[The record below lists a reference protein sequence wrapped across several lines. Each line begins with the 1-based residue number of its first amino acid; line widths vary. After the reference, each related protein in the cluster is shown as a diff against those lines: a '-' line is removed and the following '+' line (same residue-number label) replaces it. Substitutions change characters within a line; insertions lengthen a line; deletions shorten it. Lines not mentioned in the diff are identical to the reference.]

1 MDSTPS
7 TRSRNRSPRASTAAS
22 AQNRSVAQPPAP
34 NGSTQDW
41 IEPPLASPIPS
52 FEDHGGGPYGVLED
66 MQALGSRPTAKVR
79 GRVKPDG
86 PRKNA
91 LNKSLANPMATASN
105 QATPETTPAP
115 MEVLPEQPLVIVD
128 DERDD
133 DYTPRPSKKPA
144 KARLSRSAAIN
155 AKSTAS
161 PKPTTPSVTASE
173 TPVPSSVA
181 TPVASATPSAPPV
194 APPASTVPTAPA
206 RHPPNPLPKEE
217 VNRHLKAFDRVIPIP
232 SDPDQRNL
240 HNVVKAAVRKSMEVG
255 NKILGLAIQDVY
267 LESFSDSR
275 LVHLLKGILDQTST
289 PGEIAVFREHINQ
302 AKKKIKA
309 KETAMKKKSPSG
321 IKRTSSPAPEM
332 VPRPSIENQAVPRK
346 PKISL
351 KMTKNTKAASKPVDS
366 PAPLPAKTKPRASSV
381 SSSSSLS
388 SLTSIEETP
397 EPQALMAPHYS
408 PPPYPPRSTVASTT
422 LAAPVDTNGSGK
434 RSSMEAGNDED
445 DRKFQVKKQ
454 KLDETVN
461 RDAPTEESHVR
472 PDLTA
477 IPKVH
482 KNLMVPPVQ
491 LTASG
496 ARSRDISTD
505 AASSLTEVSSP
516 LSSTSR
522 RNTPKRTSMPA
533 KLFKKKAKTKNSP
546 VKKQAPGQSAD
557 EDGTSRR
564 ASPGGPD
571 VNEESDNNDY
581 CTACNTS
588 GFLLCCD
595 GCDSSFHLHCLDPP
609 LSQDAPELNEA
620 WYCFG
625 CTAKRAQPQRHS
637 RGLFAALLL
646 NLDKRNPS
654 NFVLPQDIRE
664 YFDGVATAKDGKFVE
679 QLATKTRR
687 GAGYDELPDHFKTK
701 DAKGQ
706 AILCYNCSLSSLGRR
721 EIITCDQCSA
731 HWHLDCLDPPLANAP
746 YRDHTG
752 RKIRDWLCPLH
763 ADHALRV
770 MEVPRLADRQF
781 QRERRIHMRRPRGAK
796 VVDTALNRDFI
807 NDGVIE
813 IANDSSDD
821 DSEFDEVDVSGVVY
835 RLPEKGIKLDF
846 IDRVRRG
853 RAAEQ
858 YYSNPQ
864 AYSRPN
870 KRRAMEQTDFFRR
883 SFVEQRTALDLVG
896 LANQQADLDFNG
908 DQVSGLLTT
917 LIAEAPA
924 DVVAQMI
931 EAEKEVKSSDTTGP
945 PSPPASDQ
953 HTEQSLAQQ
962 RKSLELL
969 QTLIAR
975 KLATVPDQ

>member
-1 MDSTPS
+1 MRFLEA
-7 TRSRNRSPRASTAAS
+7 TRLDTAHIGRTS
-22 AQNRSVAQPPAP
+22 GQNRSVAQPPAP
-34 NGSTQDW
+34 NVSTQDW

-181 TPVASATPSAPPV
+181 TPVASATPVAPPV
-194 APPASTVPTAPA
+194 APPASSAPTASA
-206 RHPPNPLPKEE
+206 RHPPNPLPKDE
-217 VNRHLKAFDRVIPIP
+217 VIRHLKAFDRVVPIP

-267 LESFSDSR
+267 LESFSDPR

-289 PGEIAVFREHINQ
+289 
-302 AKKKIKA
+302 
-309 KETAMKKKSPSG
+309 
-321 IKRTSSPAPEM
+321 PAPEM

-351 KMTKNTKAASKPVDS
+351 KMTKNTKAVSKPVDS
-366 PAPLPAKTKPRASSV
+366 PAPLPAKTKPRASSI

-408 PPPYPPRSTVASTT
+408 PPPYPPRSTVAPTT

-434 RSSMEAGNDED
+434 RSSIEAGNDED
-445 DRKFQVKKQ
+445 DRQFQAKKQ

-472 PDLTA
+472 PDLSA
-477 IPKVH
+477 IP
-482 KNLMVPPVQ
+482 
-491 LTASG
+491 
-496 ARSRDISTD
+496 
-505 AASSLTEVSSP
+505 
-516 LSSTSR
+516 
-522 RNTPKRTSMPA
+522 
-533 KLFKKKAKTKNSP
+533 KLFKKKAKTKNSY
-546 VKKQAPGQSAD
+546 V
-557 EDGTSRR
+557 
-564 ASPGGPD
+564 SPIFGITRSIL
-571 VNEESDNNDY
+571 SDS
-581 CTACNTS
+581 T
-588 GFLLCCD
+588 
-595 GCDSSFHLHCLDPP
+595 
-609 LSQDAPELNEA
+609 
-620 WYCFG
+620 
-625 CTAKRAQPQRHS
+625 
-637 RGLFAALLL
+637 
-646 NLDKRNPS
+646 
-654 NFVLPQDIRE
+654 LPR
-664 YFDGVATAKDGKFVE
+664 
-679 QLATKTRR
+679 
-687 GAGYDELPDHFKTK
+687 
-701 DAKGQ
+701 
-706 AILCYNCSLSSLGRR
+706 
-721 EIITCDQCSA
+721 
-731 HWHLDCLDPPLANAP
+731 
-746 YRDHTG
+746 
-752 RKIRDWLCPLH
+752 IRDYDYQNANHNFARRP
-763 ADHALRV
+763 
-770 MEVPRLADRQF
+770 
-781 QRERRIHMRRPRGAK
+781 RERRIHMRRPRGAK

-821 DSEFDEVDVSGVVY
+821 DSEFEEVDVSGVVY

-917 LIAEAPA
+917 LIAPA

-931 EAEKEVKSSDTTGP
+931 EAEKEAKSSDTTGP

-975 KLATVPDQ
+975 KLAAMPDQ